1 MKKKFLFV
9 ALTTSL
15 LFVACDYNKDNFEG
29 LDDASQIT
37 DVKKV
42 EYTLTKA
49 DYTAIADNKA
59 NKSLAKT
66 LETEFPG
73 ITTALANV
81 KTKNYMTERASSE
94 KFFPNFIAE
103 KW

>member
-42 EYTLTKA
+42 
-49 DYTAIADNKA
+49 
-59 NKSLAKT
+59 
-66 LETEFPG
+66 
-73 ITTALANV
+73 
-81 KTKNYMTERASSE
+81 
-94 KFFPNFIAE
+94 
-103 KW
+103 